1 MEYRCYSAD
10 FCLWQQVATG
20 DSGIFGGKMNKLELR
35 KNVLSWMEDRYPVS
49 VRKFRFMN
57 EEDQKLYLKK
67 ALLFRISLEPD
78 FRFQIPI
85 SVLVKINEMV
95 ENQPELLMP
104 EFREKIEFEKYD
116 FKSKRI
122 NGLIDKLQLNK
133 NTARRFPL

>member
-1 MEYRCYSAD
+1 
-10 FCLWQQVATG
+10 
-20 DSGIFGGKMNKLELR
+20 MNKLELR

-95 ENQPELLMP
+95 ENQPELLKP